1 MILSISMIL
10 TIAAAMGLSVAA
22 APEGTAINSAA
33 DFAAMAAD
41 GKYYLN
47 ADITLDA
54 SYEAVFSGTLDG
66 NGKAVTIK
74 TNAMF
79 LEVNN
84 ATISNLTVNG
94 ELNVGETLGH
104 SAGGSEDFYAA
115 VAVIADGASTF
126 KNIITNVNFTSTGAK
141 TRWGAIAAT
150 SHADHKLLI
159 EGCVNNGNVNAVS
172 YAGGIYGWSA
182 QLGASVIKNC
192 INNGDINLSNGYAA
206 GICCRLAGKGEGGS
220 LTIEN
225 CINNG
230 DVTISHDQA
239 AGIMSYANT
248 PVVTITGCINNGA
261 ITNLKEKKHAGGIV
275 GSIGDP
281 GAELTWTFSYNI
293 NNGTVTAPQYI
304 GGIVGNIANPNVGG
318 RYYVTGNLNNGA
330 INGGGQHTG
339 GIVGYAYGR
348 GKDEAGAFITVN
360 GNINTAVIT
369 NTGHTSQILAYT
381 NQPLTTITNN
391 LGIGKV
397 VATDENKTAFIG
409 FSSADFSQYT
419 IKDNYLI
426 ENDGLI
432 KFSYTA
438 TSGSEAFITA
448 YADRPAGSVTDITE
462 AQIADC
468 VAKVNTA
475 LGTNT
480 FEIKDGKIGVICN
493 HDHYLEVAGKCAAC
507 GYSEPVV
514 VPPVDEPSKP
524 TGDNAWVYVLVAAIA
539 VLGTAFVAKRRE
551 N

>member
-10 TIAAAMGLSVAA
+10 AIAAAMGLSVAA
-22 APEGTAINSAA
+22 APEGTAIKSAA

-41 GKYYLN
+41 GKYYLAN
-47 ADITLDA
+47 DITLDA

-94 ELNVGETLGH
+94 ELNVGETLGY
-104 SAGGSEDFYAA
+104 SIGGSEDFYAA
-115 VAVIADGASTF
+115 VAVVADGASTF
-126 KNIITNVNFTSTGAK
+126 KNIITNVNFTAAGAK

-150 SHADHKLLI
+150 SRADHKLLI
-159 EGCVNNGNVNAVS
+159 EGCINNGNVNAVS
-172 YAGGIYGWSA
+172 YAGGVYGWSSVV
-182 QLGASVIKNC
+182 GNSVIKDC
-192 INNGDINLSNGYAA
+192 INNGDINLSNGYSA
-206 GICCRLAGKGEGGS
+206 GICCRLAGKGEGGA
-220 LTIEN
+220 LLIEN

-230 DVTISHDQA
+230 NITVNHDQA

-248 PVVTITGCINNGA
+248 PVVTVKNCINNGE
-261 ITNLKEKKHAGGIV
+261 IKNTKSHAAGIV

-281 GAELTWTFSYNI
+281 GAELTWTFSGNI
-293 NNGTVTAPQYI
+293 NNGTITSTANKYA
-304 GGIVGNIANPNVGG
+304 GGIVANIANPKIGG
-318 RYYVTGNLNNGA
+318 RYYVTGNLNTGA
-330 INGGGQHTG
+330 INSAGGHTG

-348 GKDEAGAFITVN
+348 GTDEAGAFVTVN
-360 GNINTAVIT
+360 GNINTGVIT

-397 VATDENKTAFIG
+397 VGTDENKTAFIG
-409 FSSADFSQYT
+409 FSSADFAQYT

-438 TSGSEAFITA
+438 TAGSEAFIIA
-448 YADRPAGSVTDITE
+448 YADRPEGSVTNITE

-475 LGTNT
+475 LGSTE
-480 FEIKDGKIGVICN
+480 FEIKDGKIALIC
-493 HDHYLEVAGKCAAC
+493 DHNYLEINGKCSAC
-507 GYSEPVV
+507 GYCEPAL
-514 VPPVDEPSKP
+514 PDKPVS
-524 TGDNAWVYVLVAAIA
+524 GDNAWVYVAVAVVA
-539 VLGTAFVAKRRE
+539 VLGTAVVSKKRE